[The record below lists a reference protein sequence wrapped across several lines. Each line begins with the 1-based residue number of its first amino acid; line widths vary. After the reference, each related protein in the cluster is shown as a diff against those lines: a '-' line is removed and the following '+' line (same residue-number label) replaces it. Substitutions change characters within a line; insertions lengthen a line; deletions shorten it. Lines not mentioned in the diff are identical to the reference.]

1 MLRKIFSNL
10 SRQLLILIF
19 FLTAFSFNG
28 DQNLN
33 WQSENLFR
41 KSLVK
46 HLTARSA
53 YAKDSAESFKWPH
66 EQSDLLPDPAVK
78 FGRLPNGFRYIL
90 LKNKKPK
97 NRVSLHLDVQAGSIN
112 ETDNQA
118 GLAHFLEHLLFCGS
132 THFKPGELVKY
143 FQSIGMGFG
152 NDANAHT
159 GFYET
164 VYDILLPDGETS
176 DLEKGLMVI
185 KDYAQGALLLQSEID
200 RERGVILAEKRTRD
214 SASYRTFVSSF
225 RFELNDSRTTKRL
238 PIGKE
243 DIIKN
248 AKQKIIKDFYDTWYR
263 PENMI
268 IVMAGDFDLKTATCL
283 VEARFKDLSARAPA
297 RPVPAPDTVNHTGVK
312 TFYHHENEAGSTSVS
327 IEMVKSELE
336 HPDSAA
342 LQNMLIKRSM
352 AKRIIQNRLDAIVGS
367 PDTVFTSASISSGSY
382 MRQFEY
388 AAVSAECSPENW
400 KKSLG
405 VIEQTLRK
413 ALKFGFTESELEIV
427 KKDFLSE
434 LDMAVKKESTRDSS
448 KLAREIIRHINN
460 NRVFMSPKQEK
471 SLFAPVIDSTTPD
484 ELLAVFKKIW
494 AENHRLVLVTGN
506 ADLGGSDQE
515 PENIILKVYNKSLE
529 KEITRPAELKL
540 IEFPYLAEPA
550 VKGEIK
556 SRKDIK
562 GAEIIQVDFK
572 NGVRLNLKKTDFAA
586 NQVLIKLAFGSGS
599 SLEPSDKPGL
609 TALSRAVINESC
621 LGTMKKDEL
630 ERAMAGKNT
639 FVKFGAGEDSFFLT
653 GMTVS
658 NEVELMFQLLYAHI
672 TDPAYREEAYKLT
685 LQRFQKRYKALSSSI
700 DGAMILSGKS
710 FIAGEDSRFGLPPWD
725 VFKHMTIDDIR
736 SWINKSL
743 KEDPVEISMVGDFNI
758 EETIETASK
767 YIGSMSARQGFES
780 RSIRKLPEFPFGK
793 TKNITVPTKI
803 SKGLIVLAYP
813 TEDLWEIHR
822 TRRLSVLA
830 SIFSDRI
837 RENIR
842 VKLGAAYSPFAFNRS
857 SRAYK
862 GYGTLQVYIHI
873 DPEQADMVTAHVKKV
888 AADLAANGISRE
900 ELDRAIKP
908 SVTGIKDMQRTNTYW
923 LNTVLAGSI
932 RHPEQID
939 WSQTII
945 DGYNA
950 IKVNEISKMASK
962 YLDNSRCATIII
974 KPNPDKPEF

>member
-1 MLRKIFSNL
+1 MLKKNFNNL
-10 SRQLLILIF
+10 SIKLLILIF
-19 FLTAFSFNG
+19 FLTAFSFHD
-28 DQNLN
+28 DQNLKY
-33 WQSENLFR
+33 QPENFFT
-41 KSLVK
+41 KSFVK
-46 HLTARSA
+46 HLAARSA
-53 YAKDSAESFKWPH
+53 YAKDSDESFKWPH
-66 EQSDLLPDPAVK
+66 EQSDLLPDPALK

-90 LKNKKPK
+90 IKNKKPE
-97 NRVSLHLDVQAGSIN
+97 NRVSMHLNVQAGSIN
-112 ETDNQA
+112 ETDNQT

-143 FQSIGMGFG
+143 FQSIGMAFG

-164 VYDILLPDGETS
+164 VYDIMLPKGGTG
-176 DLEKGLMVI
+176 DLEKGLTVI

-200 RERGVILAEKRTRD
+200 RERGVILAEKRARD

-225 RFELNDSRTTKRL
+225 RFELNNSRTTKRL

-248 AKQKIIKDFYDTWYR
+248 SGQKIIKDFYDTWYR

-268 IVMAGDFDLKTATCL
+268 IIMAGDFDLKTAASL

-297 RPVPAPDTVNHTGVK
+297 RTVPWPDMVNHTGVK
-312 TFYHHENEAGSTSVS
+312 TFYHHENESGNTSVS
-327 IEMVKSELE
+327 IEVIKSELE

-342 LQNMLIKRSM
+342 LQNMLVKKSM
-352 AKRIIQNRLDAIVGS
+352 AERIIQNRLDAIVGS
-367 PDTVFTSASISSGSY
+367 PNTVFTSASISSGLY
-382 MRQFEY
+382 LRQFKY

-448 KLAREIIRHINN
+448 KLAREIIWHINN
-460 NRVFMSPKQEK
+460 NRVFMSPEQEK
-471 SLFAPVIDSTTPD
+471 ILFSPVIDSTTPD

-494 AENHRLVLVTGN
+494 PENHRLVLVTGN
-506 ADLGGSDQE
+506 ADLDGSAQK
-515 PENIILKVYNKSLE
+515 PENIILDVYNKSLG
-529 KEITRPAELKL
+529 KEVVKPAELKML
-540 IEFPYLAEPA
+540 KFPYLAEPV
-550 VKGEIK
+550 VKGKIK

-562 GAEIIQVDFK
+562 GSEIIQVDFK
-572 NGVRLNLKKTDFAA
+572 NGVRLNLKKTDFSAS
-586 NQVLIKLAFGSGS
+586 QVLIKLAFGSGR

-621 LGTMKKDEL
+621 LGAMKKDEL

-653 GMTVS
+653 GRTVS
-658 NEVELMFQLLYAHI
+658 NEVELMFQLMYAHI
-672 TDPAYREEAYKLT
+672 TDPGYREEAYKLT
-685 LQRFQKRYKALSSSI
+685 LERFQKRYKALSSSI
-700 DGAMILSGKS
+700 DGAMVLSGKS
-710 FIAGEDSRFGLPPWD
+710 FIAGKDSRFGLPAWD
-725 VFKHMTIDDIR
+725 VFKKLTIDDIR
-736 SWINKSL
+736 SWVNKSL
-743 KEDPVEISMVGDFNI
+743 KEAPLEISMAGDFNI

-767 YIGSMSARQGFES
+767 YIGSMPARQGFES

-803 SKGLIVLAYP
+803 SKGLIVVAYP
-813 TEDLWEIHR
+813 TDDMWDIQR

-830 SIFSDRI
+830 GIFSDRI

-873 DPEQADMVTAHVKKV
+873 DPEQADMVTEHVKKV
-888 AADLAANGISRE
+888 AADLAVNGISQE
-900 ELDRAIKP
+900 ELDRVIKP
-908 SVTGIKDMQRTNTYW
+908 AITGIKDMQKTNTYW
-923 LNTVLAGSI
+923 LNTVLADSI

-945 DGYNA
+945 KGYSS

-962 YLDNSRCATIII
+962 YLDNSKCATIII
-974 KPNPDKPEF
+974 KPEQGL